1 MSATASPDHAYFQA
15 VEAVFVRLRGT
26 PFLLSPADWR
36 LASDWHGRGIPLAVV
51 EAALEEL
58 FLRRA
63 ERGVTAK
70 VQSLRFCAAAVEEAW
85 SRHVELGGG
94 GPAATGATLDVAERL
109 ASLARA
115 LPPEEGRL
123 AARVRVLDGD
133 VEEVERRLVALDREL
148 LDAAERRLAPAERA
162 AVDERVG
169 ESLAALRDRLP
180 AEELEAYRPHLR
192 EREVRRRAGLPLLS
206 LFSPEAMHR
215 GDGGGAAS

>member
-1 MSATASPDHAYFQA
+1 
-15 VEAVFVRLRGT
+15 
-26 PFLLSPADWR
+26 
-36 LASDWHGRGIPLAVV
+36 
-51 EAALEEL
+51 
-58 FLRRA
+58 
-63 ERGVTAK
+63 VTAK

-123 AARVRVLDGD
+123 AARVRALDGD